1 MKNNFF
7 QWDIFAKS
15 KEIDFPYDTIE
26 ELFLLDLEER
36 NIWLSKKL
44 ACLVFPE
51 AEDMRTQLSFA
62 ELQGY
67 FVDGG
72 INVLIQEIDR
82 LIDGKI
88 NRVNSHV
95 SLKRN
100 DTSLSSVCYVF
111 KLPTPRYLLGFLS
124 IDYEPVLEYEQ
135 EIKKT
140 IDEMQH
146 VKAVNELILE
156 GAADYIYQWDVAKN
170 TCVFSPKVM
179 ELLPIESTTVTDA
192 MSKMLSFIIPED
204 RKEFLDSLTQ
214 FLSGKSDYHRVK
226 YRVLSRRGELIWI
239 YTQGKV
245 MRDEAGKPVM
255 LAGSMADITEQQ
267 KKQEEI
273 HQMLYYD
280 ELTKLKNRRCFETEM
295 EEYLQ
300 TPGVRGAFV
309 AINISKFKMFNE
321 MFGRHFADKVLQV
334 FAEKLSLYFPDAR
347 GIYHLTADEFVVH
360 LPDYERE
367 AISRRMMPFVGSMK
381 SRWEVDRHSFY
392 VNVYASVAMYPENGT
407 NLEDLNREMMKC
419 LSGLSREDKTEIRFI
434 SEQPGENL
442 SRQYMIETAL
452 RKDIENNF
460 EHFRV
465 VYQPIVHI
473 DEKGVAWG
481 GAEALLRYNN
491 PDMPEIGQMDMIHT
505 LEYSGMILPVGRWV
519 LEQAVKECYK
529 WNKEGPRKV
538 VHVNMAAQQVTDN
551 GLVEYIKDLCANEK
565 LPYSSLV
572 VELTET
578 SLVNNYAMAI
588 QLCQELRK
596 IGIGVALDDFGTGY
610 SGFSYLRN
618 FPISQ
623 IKIDRE
629 YARDISKNHYNQV
642 IVAFIQNLSKYM
654 GLELCVEGVET
665 EDELNVLVELGVNV
679 IQGFYFERPMEA
691 EMIRKEFIKMAVGDG
706 ENK

>member
-1 MKNNFF
+1 MKNDFF
-7 QWDIFAKS
+7 QWKIFAEA
-15 KEIDFPYDTIE
+15 KEIDFPYDAIE
-26 ELFLLDLEER
+26 ELFLVDLNEN
-36 NIWLSKKL
+36 NIWLSRKL
-44 ACLVFPE
+44 ARLVF
-51 AEDMRTQLSFA
+51 AEGEEMRTRLPLS
-62 ELQGY
+62 ELGNY
-67 FVDGG
+67 FLEGG
-72 INVLIQEIDR
+72 INVLIQEINR
-82 LIDGKI
+82 LLDGKT

-100 DTSLSSVCYVF
+100 GSSLSSVCYIF
-111 KLPTPRYLLGFLS
+111 KLQTPRYLLGFLS

-140 IDEMQH
+140 IEQMHH
-146 VKAVNELILE
+146 VQAVNELILE
-156 GAADYIYQWDVAKN
+156 GAADYTYQWDVAKN

-204 RKEFLDSLTQ
+204 RKVFLDSLGQ

-226 YRVLSRRGELIWI
+226 YRVLARWGELVWI
-239 YTQGKV
+239 NSQGKV

-280 ELTKLKNRRCFETEM
+280 DLTQMKNRRCFECEM
-295 EEYLQ
+295 EEYLK
-300 TPGVRGAFV
+300 TPGVKGAFV

-334 FAEKLSLYFPDAR
+334 FAEKLSLYFPDAK
-347 GIYHLTADEFVVH
+347 GIYHLAGDEFVIH
-360 LPDYERE
+360 LPDSDRD
-367 AISRRMMPFVGSMK
+367 AVSQRMMPFVGSMK

-392 VNVYASVAMYPENGT
+392 VNVYASVALYPENGT
-407 NLEDLNREMMKC
+407 NLEDLYREMMKC
-419 LSGLSREDKTEIRFI
+419 LSGLSREDKAEVRFI

-465 VYQPIVHI
+465 VYQPIVHLE
-473 DEKGVAWG
+473 DDGSKWS
-481 GAEALLRYNN
+481 GAEALLRYSN
-491 PDMPEIGQMDMIHT
+491 PDIPGIGQMEMIHT
-505 LEYSGMILPVGRWV
+505 LEYSGLILPVGRWV
-519 LEQAVKECYK
+519 LEQAVKECCK
-529 WNKEGPRKV
+529 WNKEGFQKV
-538 VHVNMAAQQVTDN
+538 VHVNMAAQQVTDR
-551 GLVEYIKDLCANEK
+551 GLVEYIKELCANEK
-565 LPYSSLV
+565 LPYSSLI

-578 SLVNNYAMAI
+578 SLINNYSMAI

-629 YARDISKNHYNQV
+629 YARDIYKNHYNQV

-679 IQGFYFERPMEA
+679 IQGYYFERPMEA

-706 ENK
+706 EDI